1 MLKLGQMMKQ
11 AQEMQ
16 GKMQEMQEKLMS
28 HEVEGQSGAGLV
40 KVSMNGKGDLK
51 SLNIDPSLLK
61 EDEGEILQDLILAA
75 HADAKVKVEAYI
87 QEKTQ
92 EAMGGLNLPEGFKM
106 PF

>member
-51 SLNIDPSLLK
+51 SLIIDPSLLK

>member
-40 KVSMNGKGDLK
+40 KVHMNGKGDLK